1 VKAKRLMPNDWVEAH
16 LDGIKLGQPGLPE
29 IAAVTEYRDN
39 VGALVQGAIEGGNVK
54 EIAGKMNAAFQAIL
68 DKEK

>member
-1 VKAKRLMPNDWVEAH
+1 MPPDWVSSQ

-29 IAAVTEYRDN
+29 IAAVTQYRDE
-39 VGALVQGAIEGGNVK
+39 VGALIQNAIEGGDVK
-54 EIAGKMNAAFQAIL
+54 QVVRNMQTTFQAIL